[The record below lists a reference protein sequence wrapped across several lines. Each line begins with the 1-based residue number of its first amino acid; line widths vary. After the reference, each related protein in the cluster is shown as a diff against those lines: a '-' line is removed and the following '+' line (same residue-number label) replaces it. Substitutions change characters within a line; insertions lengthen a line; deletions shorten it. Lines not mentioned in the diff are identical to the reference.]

1 MQNFDVALKELFQS
15 VGTTLT
21 EKLAGA
27 APVEW
32 LNVELPATRSLR
44 ADFVCRLTTGLLFH
58 IEFNSYNEAELVW
71 RMLDYLTDLRK
82 KYGSVPKQVVLYIGR
97 EPLKMPNRIDVTD
110 PPLSYE
116 VEMIDLGNLNAEEL
130 LASEKIGDVILAIL
144 NRQADPRQTLARIFE
159 RLKPLEPEQRLRA
172 CRLLV
177 ILSAKRNLSDT
188 VIEGVKEMAFLIDP
202 MEDTFFRRLYEKG
215 LTEGE
220 EKGRVEGRVQ
230 GRVQAEAR
238 ILLSTLRQKFGPL
251 PASVEQSIQSATS
264 DQLENWLARILPAK
278 TLNEVLRD

>member
-1 MQNFDVALKELFQS
+1 M
-15 VGTTLT
+15 T

-202 MEDTFFRRLYEKG
+202 M
-215 LTEGE
+215 
-220 EKGRVEGRVQ
+220 
-230 GRVQAEAR
+230 
-238 ILLSTLRQKFGPL
+238 
-251 PASVEQSIQSATS
+251 
-264 DQLENWLARILPAK
+264 
-278 TLNEVLRD
+278 

>member
-32 LNVELPATRSLR
+32 LNVELPPTQSLR
-44 ADFVCRLTTGLLFH
+44 ADFVCRLSTGLLFH
-58 IEFNSYNEAELVW
+58 IEFNSYNEADLVW

-82 KYGSVPKQVVLYIGR
+82 KYGSTPKQVVLYIGR
-97 EPLKMPNRIDVTD
+97 EPLNMPHRIEITN
-110 PPLSYE
+110 PHLSYV
-116 VEMIDLGNLNAEEL
+116 VEMVDLGNLEVEGL

-144 NRQADPRQTLARIFE
+144 NRHADPRQTLRRILD

-172 CRLLV
+172 CRLRV
-177 ILSAKRNLSDT
+177 IQSAKRNLSDT

-215 LTEGE
+215 LTEGRE
-220 EKGRVEGRVQ
+220 EGKKEGEVRFFSLVLGKNLVRFPLQ
-230 GRVQAEAR
+230 WNSGCNPPHR
-238 ILLSTLRQKFGPL
+238 INWKTGL
-251 PASVEQSIQSATS
+251 PV
-264 DQLENWLARILPAK
+264 P
-278 TLNEVLRD
+278 

>member
-27 APVEW
+27 APAEW
-32 LNVELPATRSLR
+32 LNVELPSTRSLR
-44 ADFVCRLTTGLLFH
+44 ADFVCRLTTGSLFH

-82 KYGSVPKQVVLYIGR
+82 KYGSVPRQVVLYIGR
-97 EPLKMPNRIDVTD
+97 DPLKMLNRIDMPD
-110 PPLSYE
+110 PHLAYE
-116 VEMIDLGNLNAEEL
+116 VEMIDLGNLDAEEL

-144 NRQADPRQTLARIFE
+144 NRHADPRQTLARIFE

-215 LTEGE
+215 LAE
-220 EKGRVEGRVQ
+220 GRVEG
-230 GRVQAEAR
+230 EAR
-238 ILLSTLRQKFGPL
+238 FFLFALRQKFGPL
-251 PASVEQSIQSATS
+251 PPSIEQRVQSATS
-264 DQLENWLARILPAK
+264 NQLENWLARILTAK
-278 TLNEVLRD
+278 TLDDVLKG